1 MERLK
6 LLQDKYKSSLLG
18 GEGSRALISIIARL
32 PLDDLDKKTKS
43 EDLLYYLA
51 TDAPDN
57 ADHPTT
63 ESSVD
68 VAAISHACCALVI
81 MNCNTC

>member
-32 PLDDLDKKTKS
+32 PLDGLDKKTKS

-51 TDAPDN
+51 TDALDN